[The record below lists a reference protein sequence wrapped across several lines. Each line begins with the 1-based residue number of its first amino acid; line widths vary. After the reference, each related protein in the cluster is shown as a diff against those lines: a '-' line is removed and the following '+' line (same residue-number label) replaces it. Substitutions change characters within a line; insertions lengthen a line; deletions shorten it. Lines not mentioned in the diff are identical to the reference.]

1 MKRAQITR
9 SDIIT
14 KIRKAN
20 ALRFDVVLAVVV
32 ETTVDISILHQTGD
46 DRDIDSRLMENV
58 VG

>member
-14 KIRKAN
+14 KMHEAN
-20 ALRFDVVLAVVV
+20 ALRFDDVLAVVV
-32 ETTVDISILHQTGD
+32 ETTVDISILHQTKD

>member
-1 MKRAQITR
+1 MKRAQITL

-14 KIRKAN
+14 KMHEAN
-20 ALRFDVVLAVVV
+20 ALHFDDVLAVVV
-32 ETTVDISILHQTGD
+32 ETTVDISILRQTKD